1 MSGEGQALRLE
12 RVSTGVAGLDEVL
25 GGGIPA
31 KSITVVSGE
40 PGSGK
45 TVLALQML
53 FHAARQGKRS
63 LYFTTLS
70 EPSLKLVRH
79 MQGFRFFD
87 PRLLDERVRIVDL
100 GSTLRAHDPE
110 AALAM
115 VTERVEESE
124 PDLVVIDS
132 FKALHDLSDQPLR
145 TRTLTYDLAVQMA
158 SWGAT
163 TLLVGEYAAADA
175 GRLPEFAIADGIV
188 RLGTA
193 PHDLTR
199 VRELEVQKLRG
210 SGFVPGIHLFE
221 IDEDGIAFFPRVSS
235 PATPAAEPPPGSPR
249 APLSTGVAQLDALFR
264 GGLPPA
270 SSTTIMGGTGTGKT
284 LLGLHFLVEGARRG
298 EPGVL
303 FTLEET
309 PDQLR
314 DIASKFPFDFAA
326 MEQKGLLHLR
336 YVSPI
341 ELSTDRF
348 LHEARREVERLG
360 ARRVVLDSL
369 TSLALGAI
377 SDRRYRELVY
387 ALAKHMRAAGV
398 TLVMTLEI
406 AELLGSGQLSGHG
419 VSFASDNV
427 VQLRY
432 VELAGR
438 LDRAVSVIK
447 ARGVDVDTE
456 VRGMTVG
463 PRGVEV
469 SERAPFKDLR
479 GVLTGIPVA
488 TGKPTS

>member
-1 MSGEGQALRLE
+1 MSREDQTLRLE
-12 RVSTGVAGLDEVL
+12 RVSTGVAGLDAAL

-53 FHAARQGKRS
+53 FHAARLGKRS

-87 PRLLDERVRIVDL
+87 PRLLDERVHIVDL

-110 AALAM
+110 RALAT
-115 VTERVEESE
+115 VVERVEAGE

-132 FKALHDLSDQPLR
+132 FKTLHDLSDTPLR
-145 TRTLTYDLAVQMA
+145 TRILTYDLAVQMA

-163 TLLVGEYAAADA
+163 TLLVGEYSAADA
-175 GRLPEFAIADGIV
+175 GALPEFAIADGIL

-193 PHDLTR
+193 PHELTR
-199 VRELEVQKLRG
+199 LRELEVQKLRG
-210 SGFVPGIHLFE
+210 SRFVPGVHLFE
-221 IDEDGIAFFPRVSS
+221 IGEDGIAFFPRVSS
-235 PATPAAEPPPGSPR
+235 PATPAPEPPPGSPR

-264 GGLPPA
+264 GGLPQA

-309 PDQLR
+309 PDQIR
-314 DIASKFPFDFAA
+314 DVASRFPFGFAA
-326 MEQKGLLHLR
+326 LEEKGLLHLR
-336 YVSPI
+336 YSSPI

-348 LHEARREVERLG
+348 LHEVRREVERLG
-360 ARRVVLDSL
+360 AKRVVVDSL

-387 ALAKHMRAAGV
+387 ALAKHLRAAGA

-432 VELAGR
+432 VELGGR
-438 LDRAVSVIK
+438 LDRAVSAIK

-456 VRGMTVG
+456 VRGMTIG

-469 SERAPFKDLR
+469 SDRAPFKDLR

-488 TGKPTS
+488 IGKRTS

>member
-12 RVSTGVAGLDEVL
+12 RVSTGVEGLDEVL

-31 KSITVVSGE
+31 RSITVLSGE

-53 FHAARQGKRS
+53 FHAARLGKRS

-110 AALAM
+110 TALAT
-115 VTERVEESE
+115 VADRVEESE

-132 FKALHDLSDQPLR
+132 FKALHDLTEQPLR
-145 TRTLTYDLAVQMA
+145 TRTLTYDLAVHMA

-175 GRLPEFAIADGIV
+175 GKLPEFAIADGIV

-199 VRELEVQKLRG
+199 IRELEIQKLRG
-210 SGFVPGIHLFE
+210 SRFVPGIHLLE
-221 IDEDGIAFFPRVSS
+221 IGEDGIAFFPRVSS
-235 PATPAAEPPPGSPR
+235 PAAPAAEPLPGSPR
-249 APLSTGVAQLDALFR
+249 APLSTGVSQLDALFR

-270 SSTTIMGGTGTGKT
+270 SSTILMGGTGTGKT

-298 EPGVL
+298 EPGML
-303 FTLEET
+303 LALEET

-314 DIASKFPFDFAA
+314 DIASKFSFDFEAL
-326 MEQKGLLHLR
+326 EQKGLVHLR
-336 YVSPI
+336 YASPI

-360 ARRVVLDSL
+360 ARRVVVDSL
-369 TSLALGAI
+369 TSVALGAI
-377 SDRRYRELVY
+377 SERRYRELVY
-387 ALAKHMRAAGV
+387 ALAKHLRAAGV

-406 AELLGSGQLSGHG
+406 AELLGTGQLSGHG

-432 VELAGR
+432 VELGGR

-456 VRGMTVG
+456 VRGMTIG

-479 GVLTGIPVA
+479 GVLTGVPVA
-488 TGKPTS
+488 IGTPTS